1 MSEWLPNLFSGFERT
16 PWWLENA
23 PWWAAFFWFAAVGG
37 CVGSFLNVVALRR
50 PKGEDIVVKPSCC
63 PVCGHRIR
71 PWHNVPILGYL
82 LLRGRCRDCRT
93 PIPMRYF
100 LWELAFAVVFA
111 VAGMAAMGR
120 FFR

>member
-1 MSEWLPNLFSGFERT
+1 MSEWLPDLFSGFERT

-23 PWWAAFFWFAAVGG
+23 PWWAALFWFAAVGG
-37 CVGSFLNVVALRR
+37 CVGSFLNVVSLRR
-50 PKGEDIVVKPSCC
+50 PKGEDIVVQPSCC

-82 LLRGRCRDCRT
+82 LLRGRCRDCHT
-93 PIPMRYF
+93 PIPARYF
-100 LWELAFAVVFA
+100 LWELAFAVAFA
-111 VAGMAAMGR
+111 VIGMAALGR